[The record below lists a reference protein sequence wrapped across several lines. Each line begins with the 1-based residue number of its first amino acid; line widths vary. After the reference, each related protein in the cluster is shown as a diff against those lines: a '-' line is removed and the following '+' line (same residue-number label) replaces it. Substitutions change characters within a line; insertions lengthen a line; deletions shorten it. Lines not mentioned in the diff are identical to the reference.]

1 MRPAI
6 FLDRDGVLCVEK
18 SYITCLEQLEIFPYT
33 TECVDQIH
41 RKGFLAICI
50 TNQSA
55 VARGMLSEAELE
67 IIHQYLMNITG
78 LDGLYYCPHHPKGI
92 GRYRCVC
99 DCRKPGTGLIEQ
111 AVKEYDVDVGHS
123 YMVGDRAS
131 DILCGKHAG
140 IRTVLLESGY
150 GTAHLEYLVE
160 PDAICVDL
168 REFVQLLDEKW

>member
-1 MRPAI
+1 M
-6 FLDRDGVLCVEK
+6 DRDGVLCVEK
-18 SYITCLEQLEIFPYT
+18 SYITSMEQLEIFPYT
-33 TECVDQIH
+33 AECIDQIH

-55 VARGMLSEAELE
+55 VARGMLSETQLE
-67 IIHQYLMNITG
+67 IIHQYLMNTTG

-92 GRYRCVC
+92 GRYRCAC

-111 AVKEYDVDVGHS
+111 AVKEHDVDVGHS

-131 DILCGKHAG
+131 DILCGKNAG

-150 GTAHLEYLVE
+150 GTARLEYLVE